1 MNDAKSQNAIDDTA
15 STTSTSLLEELRNE
29 PPPMVVFEYNSF
41 SSTTTTKDEAK
52 KKMGMII
59 KHRSEFPIRLREA
72 IGEAS
77 RIASKTTSDRNEEPA
92 PELFLSEVYEAFKSF
107 FFGKRLASNDD
118 EDDDGHGD
126 DNNNIEIVNEESEQ
140 EVNAAPFSWWY
151 GLDSDV
157 DTEEEAE
164 LAIRMFPS
172 ILMEK
177 VKESPLSSMNDC
189 YPIYM
194 LLVCSK
200 ALPFIPLLAELGI
213 ELGKGRFVKDE
224 RAGLTCFMRN
234 VIFNLIHNNVLR
246 DDHDKDESSSEKVDE
261 LSAAVM
267 TRLKEKGLLEVMD
280 IYEYDL
286 VEMLLYWSDK
296 KRKRYMSRQQKASK
310 RKHEAKQRFRVLIDL
325 NPSILVEC
333 GRDKSLLRHYLH
345 DFLSSTDGC
354 ESKERVSLPTF
365 RMIFELGMSHFPKKV
380 GFVFHDT
387 NYELSCEI
395 FGTETVARIV
405 NNELSNSL
413 DKRESTKGGKNLT
426 QDLLVA
432 AVSSSEISL
441 DGVYTLFR
449 RDPMVMLRE
458 YQN

>member
-1 MNDAKSQNAIDDTA
+1 
-15 STTSTSLLEELRNE
+15 LEELRNE
-29 PPPMVVFEYNSF
+29 AQSMVVVNP
-41 SSTTTTKDEAK
+41 TTENEAR
-52 KKMGMII
+52 KKMDLII
-59 KHRSEFPIRLREA
+59 KHRSEFPSGLREA
-72 IGEAS
+72 ITEAS
-77 RIASKTTSDRNEEPA
+77 RSASKTTSDSNEEPT

-107 FFGKRLASNDD
+107 FFGKRIALDNDD
-118 EDDDGHGD
+118 DTD
-126 DNNNIEIVNEESEQ
+126 DNNSIENDIEESER
-140 EVNAAPFSWWY
+140 EVNVVPFSWWH

-157 DTEEEAE
+157 DTEEETE
-164 LAIRMFPS
+164 LAIRVFPN

-177 VKESPLSSMNDC
+177 QKQSPLSSMNDC

-200 ALPFIPLLAELGI
+200 SLPFIPLLAELGV
-213 ELGKGRFVKDE
+213 ELGRGRFVKDE
-224 RAGLTCFMRN
+224 RGGLTCFMRN

-267 TRLKEKGLLEVMD
+267 SRLKEKGLLEVID

-296 KRKRYMSRQQKASK
+296 KKKRYISRQRKTSK
-310 RKHEAKQRFRVLIDL
+310 RRHEAKQRFRVLIDL

-333 GRDKSLLRHYLH
+333 GGRGKSLLRHYLR
-345 DFLSSTDGC
+345 DFLSGTDGC

-365 RMIFELGMSHFPKKV
+365 RMIFELGMSHFPKEI

-387 NYELSCEI
+387 NFELSCEI
-395 FGTETVARIV
+395 FGIEMVARIV
-405 NNELSNSL
+405 DNELSSNL
-413 DKRESTKGGKNLT
+413 DRRENTKNDKNIT
-426 QDLLVA
+426 QDLVVA
-432 AVSSSEISL
+432 AVSNCKISL

-449 RDPMVMLRE
+449 RDPMMMLRLC
-458 YQN
+458 QN

>member
-1 MNDAKSQNAIDDTA
+1 M
-15 STTSTSLLEELRNE
+15 EELRNE
-29 PPPMVVFEYNSF
+29 AQSMVVVNP
-41 SSTTTTKDEAK
+41 TTENEAR
-52 KKMGMII
+52 KKMDLII
-59 KHRSEFPIRLREA
+59 KHRSEFPSGLREA
-72 IGEAS
+72 ITEAS
-77 RIASKTTSDRNEEPA
+77 RSASKTTSDSNEEPT

-107 FFGKRLASNDD
+107 FFGKRIALDNDD
-118 EDDDGHGD
+118 DTD
-126 DNNNIEIVNEESEQ
+126 DNNSIENDIEESER
-140 EVNAAPFSWWY
+140 EVNVVPFSWWH

-157 DTEEEAE
+157 DTEEETE
-164 LAIRMFPS
+164 LAIRVFPN

-177 VKESPLSSMNDC
+177 QKQSPLSSMNDC

-200 ALPFIPLLAELGI
+200 SLPFIPLLAELGV
-213 ELGKGRFVKDE
+213 ELGRGRFVKDE
-224 RAGLTCFMRN
+224 RGGLTCFMRN

-267 TRLKEKGLLEVMD
+267 SRLKEKGLLEVID

-296 KRKRYMSRQQKASK
+296 KKKRYISRQRKTSK
-310 RKHEAKQRFRVLIDL
+310 RRHEAKQRFRVLIDL

-333 GRDKSLLRHYLH
+333 GGRGKSLLRHYLR
-345 DFLSSTDGC
+345 DFLSGTDGC

-365 RMIFELGMSHFPKKV
+365 RMIFELGMSHFPKEI

-387 NYELSCEI
+387 NFELSCEI
-395 FGTETVARIV
+395 FGIEMVARIV
-405 NNELSNSL
+405 DNELSSNL
-413 DKRESTKGGKNLT
+413 DRRENTKNDKNIT
-426 QDLLVA
+426 QDLVVA
-432 AVSSSEISL
+432 AVSNCKISL

-449 RDPMVMLRE
+449 RDPMMMLRLC
-458 YQN
+458 QN

>member
-1 MNDAKSQNAIDDTA
+1 
-15 STTSTSLLEELRNE
+15 
-29 PPPMVVFEYNSF
+29 MVVVNP
-41 SSTTTTKDEAK
+41 TTENEAR
-52 KKMGMII
+52 KKMDLII
-59 KHRSEFPIRLREA
+59 KHRSEFPSGLREA
-72 IGEAS
+72 ITEAS
-77 RIASKTTSDRNEEPA
+77 RSASKTTSDSNEEPT

-107 FFGKRLASNDD
+107 FFGKRIALDNDD
-118 EDDDGHGD
+118 DTD
-126 DNNNIEIVNEESEQ
+126 DNNSIENDIEESER
-140 EVNAAPFSWWY
+140 EVNVVPFSWWH

-157 DTEEEAE
+157 DTEEETE
-164 LAIRMFPS
+164 LAIRVFPN

-177 VKESPLSSMNDC
+177 QKKSPLSSMNDC

-200 ALPFIPLLAELGI
+200 SLPFIPLLAELGV
-213 ELGKGRFVKDE
+213 ELGRGRFVKDE
-224 RAGLTCFMRN
+224 RGGLTCFMRN

-267 TRLKEKGLLEVMD
+267 SRLKEKGLLEVID

-296 KRKRYMSRQQKASK
+296 KKKRYISRQRKTSK
-310 RKHEAKQRFRVLIDL
+310 RRHEAKQRFRVLIDL

-333 GRDKSLLRHYLH
+333 GGRGKSLLRHYLR
-345 DFLSSTDGC
+345 DFLSGTDGC

-365 RMIFELGMSHFPKKV
+365 RMIFELGMSHFPKEI

-387 NYELSCEI
+387 NFELSCEI
-395 FGTETVARIV
+395 FGIEMVARIV
-405 NNELSNSL
+405 DNELSSNL
-413 DKRESTKGGKNLT
+413 DRRENTKNDKNIT
-426 QDLLVA
+426 QDLVVA
-432 AVSSSEISL
+432 AVSNCKISL

-449 RDPMVMLRE
+449 RDPMMMLR
-458 YQN
+458 

>member
-1 MNDAKSQNAIDDTA
+1 
-15 STTSTSLLEELRNE
+15 LEELRNE
-29 PPPMVVFEYNSF
+29 AQSMVVVNP
-41 SSTTTTKDEAK
+41 TTENEAR
-52 KKMGMII
+52 KKMDLII
-59 KHRSEFPIRLREA
+59 KHRSEFPSGLREA
-72 IGEAS
+72 ITEAS
-77 RIASKTTSDRNEEPA
+77 RSASKTTSDSNEEPT

-107 FFGKRLASNDD
+107 FFGKRIALDNDD
-118 EDDDGHGD
+118 DTD
-126 DNNNIEIVNEESEQ
+126 DNNSIENDIEESER
-140 EVNAAPFSWWY
+140 EVNVVPFSWWH

-157 DTEEEAE
+157 DTEEETE
-164 LAIRMFPS
+164 LAIRVFPN

-177 VKESPLSSMNDC
+177 QKQSPLSSMNDC

-200 ALPFIPLLAELGI
+200 SLPFIPLLAELGV
-213 ELGKGRFVKDE
+213 ELGRGRFVKDE
-224 RAGLTCFMRN
+224 RGGLTCFMRN

-267 TRLKEKGLLEVMD
+267 SRLKEKGLLEVID

-296 KRKRYMSRQQKASK
+296 KKKRYISRQRKTSK
-310 RKHEAKQRFRVLIDL
+310 RRHEAKQRFRVLIDL

-333 GRDKSLLRHYLH
+333 GGRGKSLLRHYLR
-345 DFLSSTDGC
+345 DFLSGTDGC

-365 RMIFELGMSHFPKKV
+365 RMIFELGMSHFPKEI

-387 NYELSCEI
+387 NFELSCEI
-395 FGTETVARIV
+395 FGIEMVARIV
-405 NNELSNSL
+405 DNELSINL
-413 DKRESTKGGKNLT
+413 DRRENTKNDKNIT
-426 QDLLVA
+426 QDLVVA
-432 AVSSSEISL
+432 AVSNCKISL

-449 RDPMVMLRE
+449 RDPMMMLRLC
-458 YQN
+458 QN